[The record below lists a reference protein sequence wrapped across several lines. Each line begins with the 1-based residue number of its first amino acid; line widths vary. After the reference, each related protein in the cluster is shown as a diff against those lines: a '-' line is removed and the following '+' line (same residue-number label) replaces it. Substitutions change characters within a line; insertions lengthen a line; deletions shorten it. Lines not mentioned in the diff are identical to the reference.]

1 MDFRKHAKTS
11 LQKFIGNEKII
22 NSIEK
27 TIFEVSQDTTLY
39 QDILYNVLIALKQGA
54 NSQEV
59 ILQLKSKKVGWNHP
73 NFEEVAFKQK
83 EQDDFTI
90 SPFQVEEG
98 VLKCPKCGGCKTFS
112 YSKQTRSAD
121 EPMTTFAN
129 CVACNYKWQYSG

>member
-1 MDFRKHAKTS
+1 MDFRKQAKIN
-11 LQKFIGNEKII
+11 LQRFIQNEKIVNSVEKSI
-22 NSIEK
+22 NEMSEN
-27 TIFEVSQDTTLY
+27 ETLY
-39 QDILYNVLIALKQGA
+39 KDILYNVLSALNEGT

-59 ILQLKSKKVGWNHP
+59 IAQLKSKRLGWNHP
-73 NFEEVAFKQK
+73 DFDEVAFKQK

-129 CVACNYKWQYSG
+129 CVKCNHKWQYSG